1 MRFGWLLSVVV
12 LLGSSSCAL
21 NKDVLQIKS
30 EVIALRQAVDEIKR
44 SELENGKVM
53 MRSFRDIISHQECP
67 QEDVRKLVSACALG
81 NTGCSMMDIERV
93 VGTMTKMRHVV
104 SYYRP
109 KEAPAQM
116 PPERLALLQTLIKG
130 HQRTINTKIL
140 FLVLPYASMNPNAS
154 KEADRLGTDYMD
166 YIRDLTPKVRTDG
179 RIPLIDPKVISCERS
194 QDLIRKY
201 ESVKADRPTGGEPT
215 SREARMV
222 VWTFMVDC

>member
-1 MRFGWLLSVVV
+1 MRFGWLLVIVI
-12 LLGSSSCAL
+12 LLSSSSCASSE
-21 NKDVLQIKS
+21 DMLQLKS
-30 EVIALRQAVDEIKR
+30 EVAALRETVEEIKR
-44 SELENGKVM
+44 SESTNGNMM
-53 MRSFRDIISHQECP
+53 MRSFRDIISHLECP

-109 KEAPAQM
+109 KEAPAHM

-130 HQRTINTKIL
+130 HQRTINTKLL
-140 FLVLPYASMNPNAS
+140 FLVLPYASMNVNAS

-166 YIRDLTPKVRTDG
+166 YIKDLTSKVRTDG
-179 RIPLIDPKVISCERS
+179 KIQFIDPKVISCERS
-194 QDLIRKY
+194 QELIRKY
-201 ESVKADRPTGGEPT
+201 ESVKADRPIGGEPT